1 MEETED
7 GKNNSNQL
15 LFTTMHGHA
24 TKTKRESECEKVR
37 KHLTLT
43 RQIFHIR
50 DGGGIARGVA

>member
-24 TKTKRESECEKVR
+24 TIDEERKISECEKVR
-37 KHLTLT
+37 KHLTLNPPD
-43 RQIFHIR
+43 F
-50 DGGGIARGVA
+50 A